1 MTLGFG
7 RPDAAPVD
15 TDVLLEWAISP
26 NGPAFGIELAVVG
39 VAGEPEVGVMWPRGI
54 TVAVFATVRSFNE
67 FGSARKC

>member
-39 VAGEPEVGVMWPRGI
+39 VAGEPEVGVN
-54 TVAVFATVRSFNE
+54 VAPGYHSRCLRNGTQF
-67 FGSARKC
+67 